1 MKFTPHPYQREAI
14 IRIEEHDRYGLFL
27 DMGLGKSVIT
37 LTAIADLIYDFVNV
51 SKVLI
56 IAPRTVAESTWQT
69 EAAKWDHL
77 HGLTFSTVLGTQC
90 QRIAALEQDA
100 DCYVIN
106 RENVVWLCE
115 YYGYRLPFDMLVID
129 ESSSFKNP
137 AAKRF
142 KALKKIWMS
151 FDRTVILTGTPAPQN
166 LLDLWPQIYLLDGGV
181 ALGKTIT
188 AYRKSFF
195 RPEKTNGH
203 VVYSYRIMDKASEH
217 RIYERI
223 SDLCMSLKA
232 KDFLTLPPRLDNVI
246 TVQMDDKAKAIYR
259 KMAREL
265 ALAVKGEE
273 VTAAN
278 AAALSGKLQ
287 QMANGRVYTDDQ
299 GIMDIHTGK
308 LDKLAEIAED
318 NPGKPLLVFYLYRHD
333 LSRLQE
339 YFPEA
344 KTLKGA
350 EELTAWN
357 RGGIPMLLAHPAST
371 AYGLNLQAGGNIIVW
386 YGLTWSL
393 EQYQQANARL
403 YRQGQEQPVII
414 HHLVTKDTI
423 DEQIMKAL
431 QSKAAGQDA
440 LLEAVKAKI
449 YELGGDTL

>member
-56 IAPRTVAESTWQT
+56 IAPRTVAESTWQA

-142 KALKKIWMS
+142 KALKKIWMT

-223 SDLCMSLKA
+223 GNLCMSLKA

-308 LDKLAEIAED
+308 MDKLAEIAED

-339 YFPEA
+339 HFPEA
-344 KTLKGA
+344 KILKGA
-350 EELTAWN
+350 EELTDWN
-357 RGGIPMLLAHPAST
+357 RGEIPMLLAHPAST

-449 YELGGDTL
+449 YELGGDTP